1 MVGLSYLSVVLIWST
16 TPLAIKWSAEEAG
29 FIFAVFSRM
38 AIGAILAVGLM
49 SLLRQKLSFRTEAL
63 KVYLAAAFSIYGSM
77 QLVYWGA
84 LYIPSGLI
92 AVIFGFAPML
102 TSVIANR
109 WLSEKQIGKLQWLA
123 MIISLCGLVII
134 FFDDFQNQSFA
145 LKGILAIVLAVILH
159 SGSAVV
165 IKSMQV
171 EISAMSVTTGG
182 LLVSLPLFALTWYL
196 SGESLPLDLSMKAGL
211 SILYLAS
218 MGSVVGFV
226 LYYYVLEALTA
237 STVALITL
245 ITPVTA
251 LILGVVFNNE
261 VITTSLAAGTIL
273 VMFGLIIYQWG
284 SIIFRRVN

>member
-29 FIFAVFSRM
+29 FVFAVFSRM
-38 AIGAILAVGLM
+38 VIGAVLAVGLM
-49 SLLRQKLSFRTEAL
+49 SLLRQKLSFRVEAL

-77 QLVYWGA
+77 QLVYWGS

-109 WLSEKQIGKLQWLA
+109 WLAEKQTATLQWIA
-123 MIISLCGLVII
+123 MLVSLSGLVII

-165 IKSMQV
+165 IKAMRV
-171 EISAMSVTTGG
+171 ELSAISITTGG
-182 LLVSLPLFALTWYL
+182 LLVSLPLFALTWTL
-196 SGESLPLDLSMKAGL
+196 SGGKLPEDLSLKAGF

-251 LILGVVFNNE
+251 LIIGVVFNNE
-261 VITTSLAAGTIL
+261 VVTTSLATGAIL
-273 VMFGLIIYQWG
+273 VLLGLMIYQWG
-284 SIIFRRVN
+284 QTVFRRFN

>member
-1 MVGLSYLSVVLIWST
+1 VGLSYLSVVLIWST

-29 FIFAVFSRM
+29 FAFALFSRM
-38 AIGAILAVGLM
+38 AIGVVLAVSLM
-49 SLLRQKLSFRTEAL
+49 VLLRQKLSFRAEAL

-109 WLSEKQIGKLQWLA
+109 WLAEKQTDNLQWLA
-123 MIISLCGLVII
+123 MFISLCGLVII
-134 FFDDFQNQSFA
+134 FMDDFQNQFFA
-145 LKGILAIVLAVILH
+145 MKGILAVVLAVILH
-159 SGSAVV
+159 SGSAVM

-171 EISAMSVTTGG
+171 EISAMSITTGG

-196 SGESLPLDLSMKAGL
+196 SGASLPLDMSMKAGI
-211 SILYLAS
+211 SILYLGS

-226 LYYYVLEALTA
+226 LYYYVLGVLTA

-251 LILGVVFNNE
+251 LMLGVVFNDE
-261 VITTSLAAGTIL
+261 VITAHLAAGTML
-273 VMFGLIIYQWG
+273 VMFGLMIYQWG
-284 SIIFRRVN
+284 SIVFRRFN